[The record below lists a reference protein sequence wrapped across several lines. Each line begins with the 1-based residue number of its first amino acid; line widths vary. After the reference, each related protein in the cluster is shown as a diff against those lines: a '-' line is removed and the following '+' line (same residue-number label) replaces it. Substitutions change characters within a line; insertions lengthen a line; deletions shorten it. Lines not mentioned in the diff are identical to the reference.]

1 MKQSIA
7 SKTIRVL
14 SCLLAFF
21 PALVLADAGQEPS
34 PYSSILML
42 GGFFAIF
49 YFMLWRP
56 QSKRA
61 KEQKQMITNLAKGDE
76 VVTSGGLLGKVT
88 KITDAFIVVALAE
101 GVEVLVQ
108 KQAVAGCLPKGTIKA
123 I

>member
-1 MKQSIA
+1 MKQSRSLKA
-7 SKTIRVL
+7 AYFVG
-14 SCLLAFF
+14 CLLALF
-21 PALVLADAGQEPS
+21 PVAALADAAQEAN
-34 PYSSILML
+34 PYGSLIML

-61 KEQKQMITNLAKGDE
+61 KEQRQMINNLAKGDE
-76 VVTSGGLLGKVT
+76 VVTTGGILGKVT
-88 KITDAFIVVALAE
+88 KITDAFVVLALSE

-123 I
+123 N

>member
-1 MKQSIA
+1 MKQLNTL
-7 SKTIRVL
+7 KTTYVL
-14 SCLLAFF
+14 GCLLAFF
-21 PALVLADAGQEPS
+21 PAMVLADAGQEPN
-34 PYSSILML
+34 PYSSFIML

-61 KEQKQMITNLAKGDE
+61 KEQKQMISSLAKGDE
-76 VVTSGGLLGKVT
+76 VVTSGGILGKVS
-88 KITDAFIVVALAE
+88 KITDAFVVLTLSE

-123 I
+123 L